1 MNGRNTML
9 MFAAAA
15 LACGFAAGCSSTKT
29 VTFDPTNPTANTA
42 RALGTVSQAECFMAA
57 REAAQNAI
65 SSPSFDRFLA
75 QYRREKND
83 ELAVPL
89 MQVGYLRNQT
99 DDPNLQMGLVTDELC
114 TALLNSG
121 KVEVT
126 LATGADASATFAEA
140 RDLRRDDNFNQSTV
154 AKKGRLEAPR
164 LSLEGGI
171 LWNRVDTDGE
181 KVQVYSFNLKL
192 ADIDTGK
199 VIWTYN
205 KPFGTKKVKGTFGW

>member
-1 MNGRNTML
+1 MKTIML
-9 MFAAAA
+9 FAAGLVAA
-15 LACGFAAGCSSTKT
+15 GLAAGCSSTKT
-29 VTFDPTNPTANTA
+29 TTFDPTDPGANTA

-57 REAAQNAI
+57 RAAAENAMA
-65 SSPSFDRFLA
+65 SPSFDRFLA
-75 QYRREKND
+75 QYRREKGD
-83 ELAVPL
+83 TLAVPL
-89 MQVGYLRNQT
+89 MQVGHLQNKT

-126 LATGADASATFAEA
+126 LATGRDASATFSEA
-140 RDLRRDDNFNQSTV
+140 RDLRKDDNFNQSTV
-154 AKKGRLEAPR
+154 ARKGRLEAPR

-205 KPFGTKKVKGTFGW
+205 KPFGTKKIKGSFGW

>member
-1 MNGRNTML
+1 MKTIML
-9 MFAAAA
+9 FAAGLVAA
-15 LACGFAAGCSSTKT
+15 GLAAGCSSTKT
-29 VTFDPTNPTANTA
+29 TTFDPTDPGANTA

-57 REAAQNAI
+57 RAAAENAMA
-65 SSPSFDRFLA
+65 SPSFDRFLA
-75 QYRREKND
+75 QYRREKGD
-83 ELAVPL
+83 TLAVPL
-89 MQVGYLRNQT
+89 MQVGHLQNKT

-126 LATGADASATFAEA
+126 RATGRDASATFSEA
-140 RDLRRDDNFNQSTV
+140 RDHNFNQSTV

-205 KPFGTKKVKGTFGW
+205 KPFGTKKIKGSFGW

>member
-1 MNGRNTML
+1 MKTIML
-9 MFAAAA
+9 FAAGLVAA
-15 LACGFAAGCSSTKT
+15 GLAAGCSSTKT
-29 VTFDPTNPTANTA
+29 TTFDPTDPGANTA

-57 REAAQNAI
+57 RAAAENAMA
-65 SSPSFDRFLA
+65 SPSFDRFLA
-75 QYRREKND
+75 QYRREK
-83 ELAVPL
+83 
-89 MQVGYLRNQT
+89 G
-99 DDPNLQMGLVTDELC
+99 DELC

-126 LATGADASATFAEA
+126 LATGRDASATFSEA
-140 RDLRRDDNFNQSTV
+140 RDLRKDDNFNQSTV

-205 KPFGTKKVKGTFGW
+205 KPFGTKKIKGSFGW